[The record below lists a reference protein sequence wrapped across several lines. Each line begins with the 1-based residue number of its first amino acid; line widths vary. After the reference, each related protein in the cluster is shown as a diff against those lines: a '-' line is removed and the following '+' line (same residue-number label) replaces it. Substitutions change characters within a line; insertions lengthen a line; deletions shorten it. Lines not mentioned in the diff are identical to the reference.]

1 MLFIPLFYLFCTD
14 ECLSA
19 SATTDY
25 VLNGNYYINVGSSD
39 YVHYET
45 AMENCRL
52 QGGALPTIQTE
63 QDYLD
68 AKVIAGRFRKSVTD

>member
-1 MLFIPLFYLFCTD
+1 MLFIPLFYLYCSA
-14 ECLSA
+14 ECPSA

-25 VLNGNYYINVGSSD
+25 VLNGNYYTSVGNSD

-45 AMENCRL
+45 AMENCRS

-68 AKVIAGRFRKSVTD
+68 AKVIAGKFRNSVTD